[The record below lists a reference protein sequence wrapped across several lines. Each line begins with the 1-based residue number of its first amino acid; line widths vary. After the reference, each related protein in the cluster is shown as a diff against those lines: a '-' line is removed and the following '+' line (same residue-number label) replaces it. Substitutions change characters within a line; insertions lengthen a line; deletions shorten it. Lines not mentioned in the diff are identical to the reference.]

1 MNYTSSSARL
11 PNQPLGIVAPASPPR
26 ISERL
31 ERGLS
36 ALAADGYVTHW
47 DPDQLTPNGYLA
59 GSDAQRTE
67 QFNQALVRNRF
78 LMALRG
84 GYGCLRILNGID
96 YSAARRERGV
106 LIGYS
111 DITALQLSLFK
122 HAGWRSISGPVVVE
136 WGEID
141 TSMKEAMRELLEGK
155 LPPPVADLKT
165 LQEGQC
171 TGTLLGGNLSS
182 IVRMIGSPHLPSFQG
197 ALLFIEDVNEA
208 AYRIDALF
216 AQLKNAGILKKL
228 GGLIVGSFT
237 GPDTNDEQSRRNVNE
252 IIAGY
257 TREYTWPV
265 VAGLTYG
272 HFIPRHIL
280 PIGVLARLTA
290 RVNEGRLDILEPVV
304 HPKFP
309 RTDQK

>member
-1 MNYTSSSARL
+1 M
-11 PNQPLGIVAPASPPR
+11 APASPPR
-26 ISERL
+26 IPERL

-59 GSDAQRTE
+59 GSDTQRTE

-141 TSMKEAMRELLEGK
+141 TAMKEAMRELLEGQ
-155 LPPPVADLKT
+155 LPPPVADLQT
-165 LQEGQC
+165 ILEGQC

-182 IVRMIGSPHLPSFQG
+182 IVRMIGSPHLPS
-197 ALLFIEDVNEA
+197 
-208 AYRIDALF
+208 
-216 AQLKNAGILKKL
+216 
-228 GGLIVGSFT
+228 
-237 GPDTNDEQSRRNVNE
+237 
-252 IIAGY
+252 
-257 TREYTWPV
+257 
-265 VAGLTYG
+265 
-272 HFIPRHIL
+272 L
-280 PIGVLARLTA
+280 PGCTA
-290 RVNEGRLDILEPVV
+290 V
-304 HPKFP
+304 H
-309 RTDQK
+309 

>member
-1 MNYTSSSARL
+1 M
-11 PNQPLGIVAPASPPR
+11 APASPPR
-26 ISERL
+26 IPERL

-47 DPDQLTPNGYLA
+47 DPDQFTPHGYLA
-59 GSDAQRTE
+59 GSDTQRTE
-67 QFNQALVRNRF
+67 QFNQALVRDRF

-84 GYGCLRILNGID
+84 GYGCLRILNRID
-96 YSAARRERGV
+96 YSAARREQGV

-141 TSMKEAMRELLEGK
+141 TAMKDATRELLEGQ
-155 LPPPVADLKT
+155 LPPPLTDLQT
-165 LQEGQC
+165 VQEGQC
-171 TGTLLGGNLSS
+171 TGTLLGGNLST
-182 IVRMIGSPHLPSFQG
+182 IVRMIGSPHLPSFQR

-208 AYRIDALF
+208 AYRIDGLF

-228 GGLIVGSFT
+228 GGLIVGAFT
-237 GPDTNDEQSRRNVNE
+237 GPDTNDEQSKRNVNE

-257 TREYTWPV
+257 ASGYSWPV

-272 HFIPRHIL
+272 HFIPRHVL

-304 HPKFP
+304 HPKSS
-309 RTDQK
+309 RTEQM

>member
-1 MNYTSSSARL
+1 MNYTLSSARL
-11 PNQPLGIVAPASPPR
+11 PDQPLGIVAPASPPR
-26 ISERL
+26 IPERL
-31 ERGLS
+31 ERGLN

-47 DPDQLTPNGYLA
+47 DPDQLTPHGYLA
-59 GSDAQRTE
+59 GSDTQRTE
-67 QFNQALVRNRF
+67 QFNQAFMRNRF

-84 GYGCLRILNGID
+84 GYGCLRILSRID

-141 TSMKEAMRELLEGK
+141 TAMKEATRELLEGR
-155 LPPPVADLKT
+155 LPPPVTDLQT

-171 TGTLLGGNLSS
+171 TGTLLGGNLST

-216 AQLKNAGILKKL
+216 AQLNNAGILKKL
-228 GGLIVGSFT
+228 GGLIVGAFT
-237 GPDTNDEQSRRNVNE
+237 RPDISDEQSRRNVNE
-252 IIAGY
+252 IITGY
-257 TREYTWPV
+257 ASGYTWPV

-272 HFIPRHIL
+272 HFIPRRVL

-304 HPKFP
+304 HPKFA
-309 RTDQK
+309 RTEKK

>member
-1 MNYTSSSARL
+1 MNYTSSAARL

-26 ISERL
+26 IPERL

-36 ALAADGYVTHW
+36 ALAADGYLIHW

-59 GSDAQRTE
+59 GSDTQRTE

-84 GYGCLRILNGID
+84 GYGCLRILNRID

-122 HAGWRSISGPVVVE
+122 HAEWRSISGPVVVE

-141 TSMKEAMRELLEGK
+141 NAMKEAMRELLEGQ
-155 LPPPVADLKT
+155 LPPPIANLQT

-171 TGTLLGGNLSS
+171 TGTLLGGNLST

-237 GPDTNDEQSRRNVNE
+237 GSDTNDEQLRRNVNE

-257 TREYTWPV
+257 ASGYAWPV

-272 HFIPRHIL
+272 HFIPRRVL

-290 RVNEGRLDILEPVV
+290 KVNEGRLDILEPIV
-304 HPKFP
+304 HPKFSQ
-309 RTDQK
+309 T